1 MLVPLLQ
8 HLPRAEG
15 DLDDSGNFTTTNWLI
30 PEQAEL
36 IYGGIASAI
45 IIAVLV
51 WKAGP
56 MARKA
61 FRDRS
66 ERVEQEL
73 EESAQDQAQAEAKA
87 SQVRTALGDIESERR
102 RILSE
107 ADTQAESLLADGRA
121 RLAAEI
127 SELEAKAESDIAA
140 GRERVTD
147 ELRGG
152 DRALRHRRRRAGR
165 RALARR
171 FGPATADRGLHP
183 AGRPAAGAGGSA
195 MNGQIELVAVRASE
209 RQRASGQQRPA
220 WPGNA
225 MNGNDRV
232 DGYAR
237 GLFEVARAEGTLD
250 EVEDELFRFARS
262 YESSDELRNA
272 LSDDQIP
279 PGKRQAIVED
289 LLGGKATPTTVQ
301 LVSMVI
307 GSGRSRELPAII
319 DRMVQRAAQSKD
331 LALAEV
337 RSAIPLTADQQDRL
351 KAALANATGKTV
363 ELKVIVD
370 PSVLG
375 GLVATVG
382 DKVIDD
388 TVRSRLDQLKS
399 RL

>member
-1 MLVPLLQ
+1 
-8 HLPRAEG
+8 
-15 DLDDSGNFTTTNWLI
+15 
-30 PEQAEL
+30 
-36 IYGGIASAI
+36 
-45 IIAVLV
+45 
-51 WKAGP
+51 
-56 MARKA
+56 
-61 FRDRS
+61 
-66 ERVEQEL
+66 
-73 EESAQDQAQAEAKA
+73 
-87 SQVRTALGDIESERR
+87 
-102 RILSE
+102 
-107 ADTQAESLLADGRA
+107 
-121 RLAAEI
+121 
-127 SELEAKAESDIAA
+127 
-140 GRERVTD
+140 
-147 ELRGG
+147 
-152 DRALRHRRRRAGR
+152 
-165 RALARR
+165 
-171 FGPATADRGLHP
+171 
-183 AGRPAAGAGGSA
+183 
-195 MNGQIELVAVRASE
+195 MNGRI
-209 RQRASGQQRPA
+209 
-220 WPGNA
+220 
-225 MNGNDRV
+225 

-289 LLGGKATPTTVQ
+289 LLGGRATPTTVQ
-301 LVSMVI
+301 LVSMVV

-319 DRMVQRAAQSKD
+319 DRMVERAAESKD

-337 RSAIPLTADQQDRL
+337 RSAVPLSADQQDRL